1 MKQLTDQHILV
12 KILPNFCFK
21 RETEQ
26 ERIERLDDAMS
37 EWQQT
42 GFELSLMESSES
54 PEDYKEMMDDH
65 IAQKPVSQ
73 EELEQLQIE
82 PEILDQEDNQNQ
94 FFDSHIFWI
103 LMYLLGIGTGAMSVL
118 LYQAI
123 QMLP

>member
-12 KILPNFCFK
+12 KILPSFCF
-21 RETEQ
+21 T
-26 ERIERLDDAMS
+26 
-37 EWQQT
+37 
-42 GFELSLMESSES
+42 
-54 PEDYKEMMDDH
+54 KE
-65 IAQKPVSQ
+65 PVSQ

-94 FFDSHIFWI
+94 FFDTHIFWI

>member
-1 MKQLTDQHILV
+1 MELQTLIIIFLAFTAYAITPLRHNTLNLRRLFDMKQLTDQHILV
-12 KILPNFCFK
+12 KILPSFCF
-21 RETEQ
+21 T
-26 ERIERLDDAMS
+26 
-37 EWQQT
+37 
-42 GFELSLMESSES
+42 
-54 PEDYKEMMDDH
+54 KE
-65 IAQKPVSQ
+65 PVSQ

-94 FFDSHIFWI
+94 FFDTHIFWI